1 VPSGSR
7 LRGRGSRDELT
18 GQAGDDIFVLGDASG
33 TYYDDGL
40 SANRGSTD
48 MAIIRDFASGD
59 RIQLWGANSIYS
71 LVSALNAGTSG
82 VRIDLKPINSMVP
95 GALPEAIGF
104 VRGATLASLSLS
116 NPTQF
121 LYVNP

>member
-1 VPSGSR
+1 
-7 LRGRGSRDELT
+7 
-18 GQAGDDIFVLGDASG
+18 
-33 TYYDDGL
+33 
-40 SANRGSTD
+40 

-59 RIQLWGANSIYS
+59 RIQLWGANSMYS

-104 VRGATLASLSLS
+104 VRGATLASLNLA
-116 NPTQF
+116 NPLQF
-121 LYVNP
+121 LYLNS

>member
-1 VPSGSR
+1 
-7 LRGRGSRDELT
+7 
-18 GQAGDDIFVLGDASG
+18 VLGDASG

-40 SANRGSTD
+40 SANRGTTD

-59 RIQLWGANSIYS
+59 RIQLWGANSMYS
-71 LVSALNAGTSG
+71 LVSALNAGASG

-104 VRGATLASLSLS
+104 VRGATLASLNLS
-116 NPTQF
+116 NSLQF
-121 LYVNP
+121 HYVNS

>member
-1 VPSGSR
+1 

-18 GQAGDDIFVLGDASG
+18 GQAGDDIFVLGDISG
-33 TYYDDGL
+33 PYYDDGL
-40 SANRGSTD
+40 SANRGTTD
-48 MAIIRDFASGD
+48 MAIIRDFAPGD
-59 RIQLWGANSIYS
+59 RIQLWGANSKYN

-82 VRIDLKPINSMVP
+82 VRIDLNPINSLVP

-104 VRGATLASLSLS
+104 VRGATLASLNLS
-116 NPTQF
+116 NPLQF